1 MIFQGIVFLVRLI
14 FLVAERKAG
23 AQKGPPGPRRGRRP
37 GATGRRWT
45 TSGSRRR
52 CLRRKNAA
60 DWPQQLGGALPG
72 NRGSD
77 VRSRERSTDRLRSVC
92 SIFLAPLPAT
102 QTAGQGGRGAG
113 ARARPPAADRL
124 CWVGDGEGRLA
135 LFLPPLRVVTATC
148 LPVEGVWVLS
158 RPTGKV
164 RGELYLSCWGEPP
177 YVVDPAYAR
186 RMVGLSRVPWAPVR

>member
-1 MIFQGIVFLVRLI
+1 MSV
-14 FLVAERKAG
+14 
-23 AQKGPPGPRRGRRP
+23 QKGPPGRRRGRRP
-37 GATGRRWT
+37 SATGRRRT

-60 DWPQQLGGALPG
+60 DWPQHLGGALPV
-72 NRGSD
+72 SQKS
-77 VRSRERSTDRLRSVC
+77 VRTVSRERSTDRSRSVC
-92 SIFLAPLPAT
+92 SIFFARLRAT
-102 QTAGQGGRGAG
+102 QTTGQDGRGVG
-113 ARARPPAADRL
+113 ARGRPPAADRL

-135 LFLPPLRVVTATC
+135 LFLPPFRVVTATC

-177 YVVDPAYAR
+177 SVVDPVHAR